1 MSIIIVRSN
10 LGETLG
16 EHMLWPAYNLEI
28 TIVLFF
34 FLNRISSLTNL
45 QHKPKGTFQI
55 HLAFYH
61 NENLLVPFLLV
72 PGVSQ

>member
-1 MSIIIVRSN
+1 MACIQ
-10 LGETLG
+10 LGDNHNT
-16 EHMLWPAYNLEI
+16 
-28 TIVLFF
+28 FF